1 MPGACRLQGGP
12 PRGGVFQSP
21 ANPTPHVPGLL
32 FVQSVVESRIIFV
45 GKYVRT
51 HCQPVA
57 QSPLKSWAAVGPPPR
72 PGAPVT
78 DSAGSSLH
86 CPPQPGAAQQD
97 FRPQPLPPPL
107 LCLCSLSLTLA
118 HPREVTW
125 KAGGSEPAAL
135 GGDQTLPGGSV
146 TRFQNSPLSLP
157 VPHLRVPSDLC
168 RATHRKAALLTPRRM
183 PFPAAQA

>member
-1 MPGACRLQGGP
+1 MRISADPLCAWSMQTPGRPP

-32 FVQSVVESRIIFV
+32 FFQSVVELRIIFV

-57 QSPLKSWAAVGPPPR
+57 QSPLKSWAAVSPPPHPR
-72 PGAPVT
+72 APVT
-78 DSAGSSLH
+78 DSAGSGLH
-86 CPPQPGAAQQD
+86 CPPQPSAAQQD
-97 FRPQPLPPPL
+97 LRPQPPPPPS

-125 KAGGSEPAAL
+125 NAGGSEPAAL
-135 GGDQTLPGGSV
+135 GEDQTLPGGSV
-146 TRFQNSPLSLP
+146 TRFQNSSLFLP
-157 VPHLRVPSDLC
+157 VSHLRV
-168 RATHRKAALLTPRRM
+168 
-183 PFPAAQA
+183 FQ